1 MLVEPR
7 TSGVIVGMDLEL
19 SGKRALVTGASRG
32 IGFAVGK
39 RLAAEGV
46 RVALN
51 AGHSRERLD
60 AAVGRIEGALGCFA
74 DVGDPKAV
82 DEMFRTLKTEW
93 GGIDILVNNAA
104 VTRDSLVM
112 MLQPEAWRE
121 VLDVSLNGAYLCA
134 RAGLRSMIGSRW
146 GRIVNVVSPAAFL
159 GKPGAANYAAAKAG
173 LVALTKT
180 LAAESAR
187 HGITANAVCPGWVET
202 ELVAD
207 LAEEARSQEAARIP
221 VGRFAEPD
229 EIADAIAFLAS
240 ERARYVTGT
249 TLVVDGGLT
258 MR

>member
-1 MLVEPR
+1 
-7 TSGVIVGMDLEL
+7 MDLEL
-19 SGKRALVTGASRG
+19 SGKRALITGASRG
-32 IGFAVGK
+32 IGLATAK

-51 AGHSRERLD
+51 AGHSREGLE
-60 AAVGRIEGALGCFA
+60 AAKAEVDGALACFA
-74 DVGDPKAV
+74 DVSDPKAV
-82 DEMFRTLKTEW
+82 DEMFRTLKKEM

-104 VTRDSLVM
+104 VARDSLVM
-112 MLQPEAWRE
+112 MLQPSAWRE
-121 VLDVSLNGAYLCA
+121 VLDVSLDGAFYCA

-159 GKPGAANYAAAKAG
+159 GKPGAANYAAAKGA
-173 LVALTKT
+173 LLALTKT

-202 ELVAD
+202 EMVSGLND
-207 LAEEARSQEAARIP
+207 EARAAESARIP
-221 VGRFAEPD
+221 TGRFAAPD
-229 EIADAIAFLAS
+229 EIADAILFLAS